1 MGYFVRFWGTRGS
14 IPTPG
19 RTTNKYGGNTSCVE
33 IRIDD
38 SLFVCDGGTGLRE
51 LGVDLLR
58 RGITNVTTHFL
69 FSHMHWDHIQGFP
82 FFTPAYIPAN
92 TCNIYGTRDGDDRFH
107 RLLSGQ
113 MRSDYFPV
121 DFSELRSHILATHL
135 DDGRRPIAGV
145 KVTWFEQ
152 RHPGSSYAYCL
163 EKNGVKV
170 VYATDN
176 EIDLTLAKT
185 FDEVQAD
192 LELQRPVPQS
202 LVEFVR
208 GADLLIADAQYTDM
222 EYPKHVGWGHPRAT
236 TVVDLAVLAGVK
248 QLALFHHDPMHSDPE
263 VDAIVQLCRA
273 RARRLG
279 SPVFIFAAREGL
291 ELKLD

>member
-1 MGYFVRFWGTRGS
+1 MAFFVRFWGTRGS

-33 IRIDD
+33 IRVDD
-38 SLFVCDGGTGLRE
+38 TLFVCDGGTGLRE

-58 RGITNVTTHFL
+58 RGMPNITAHFL

-82 FFTPAYIPAN
+82 FFTPAYIPVN
-92 TCNIYGTRDGDDRFH
+92 TCNIYGTSAGDHRFH
-107 RLLSGQ
+107 SLLSGQ

-121 DFSELRSHILATHL
+121 DFSELRSHIMATDL
-135 DDGRRPIAGV
+135 DNGKRPIDGV
-145 KVTWFEQ
+145 RVRWFEQ
-152 RHPGSSYAYCL
+152 RHPGTSYAYSL

-176 EIDLTLAKT
+176 EIDLTLART
-185 FDEVQAD
+185 FDEIQAE
-192 LELQRPVPQS
+192 LEKQREVPET

-208 GADLLIADAQYTDM
+208 GADLLIADAQYTDL

-248 QLALFHHDPMHSDPE
+248 QLALFHHDPMHSDADVE
-263 VDAIVQLCRA
+263 AIVQQCRA
-273 RARRLG
+273 RARMFG
-279 SPVFIFAAREGL
+279 SQLFTFAAREGL
-291 ELKLD
+291 ELKLE